1 MASKL
6 SKRQTQLLA
15 AVCEVMKTD
24 IDWRAVAERANFKTS
39 KYARDSWT
47 IVRKKLIGDVLVEG
61 GSIVAERAAKRN
73 GARTKRS
80 ADIGDYVD
88 SLPYKRATN
97 SKTKSTAVPES
108 ISDEEDEEA
117 HNFKHEQ
124 NEPEL

>member
-1 MASKL
+1 M
-6 SKRQTQLLA
+6 
-15 AVCEVMKTD
+15 
-24 IDWRAVAERANFKTS
+24 
-39 KYARDSWT
+39 
-47 IVRKKLIGDVLVEG
+47 RKKLIGDVLVEG

-80 ADIGDYVD
+80 ADIGKPDLGLRSSYSAANGAVGDYVD